1 MFNKV
6 SDFLQ
11 PKEGKETRAERRENA
26 RKAYRLAKKM
36 RKDLE
41 RNPELKVTLPNFVK
55 DKLIDELF

>member
-11 PKEGKETRAERRENA
+11 PKEGKETRAERRETA

-41 RNPELKVTLPNFVK
+41 RNPELKEKIRAGRASVEKPIT
-55 DKLIDELF
+55 

>member
-41 RNPELKVTLPNFVK
+41 RNPELKEKIRAGRASVEKPIT
-55 DKLIDELF
+55 

>member
-6 SDFLQ
+6 SVFLQ

-41 RNPELKVTLPNFVK
+41 RNPELKEKIRAGRASVEKPIT
-55 DKLIDELF
+55 

>member
-11 PKEGKETRAERRENA
+11 PKEGKETRAERSENA

-41 RNPELKVTLPNFVK
+41 RNPELKEKIRAGRASVEKPIT
-55 DKLIDELF
+55 

>member
-26 RKAYRLAKKM
+26 RQAYRLAKKM

-41 RNPELKVTLPNFVK
+41 RNPELKEKIRAGRASVEKPIT
-55 DKLIDELF
+55 

>member
-36 RKDLE
+36 RKNLE
-41 RNPELKVTLPNFVK
+41 RNPELKEKIRAGRASVEKPIT
-55 DKLIDELF
+55 